1 VYKTGFASLA
11 GGYDHRP
18 WRRDAC
24 TGFPGAVGAGL
35 ARGPGCLA
43 FSVDPGRLLVIVR
56 LLGVQ
61 DASGAVYELSS
72 LSLAVHSLA
81 SKGWAGLGR

>member
-1 VYKTGFASLA
+1 LREGTITGHGAGMRALDSLA
-11 GGYDHRP
+11 P
-18 WRRDAC
+18 WEQDLLEALAAWH
-24 TGFPGAVGAGL
+24 FP
-35 ARGPGCLA
+35 
-43 FSVDPGRLLVIVR
+43 VDPGRFLVIVR